1 MLLFQ
6 TADHLAGISVTR
18 EKFPSGVFIV
28 VVINGNDE
36 SCSTYKELNADGPRL
51 ETSMDD
57 LRQKHF
63 NLTLSNQL
71 TRSEY
76 LVAIFGAIA
85 IFLSIYALVFIIS
98 CVLIFKGHALGQG
111 QLITENNANFQT
123 VNQAYGDTETT
134 GI

>member
-1 MLLFQ
+1 MIGWYVDYENTSSAGRLLIKV
-6 TADHLAGISVTR
+6 LLVL
-18 EKFPSGVFIV
+18 
-28 VVINGNDE
+28 
-36 SCSTYKELNADGPRL
+36 STDG
-51 ETSMDD
+51 

-76 LVAIFGAIA
+76 LVAIFGAIG

-98 CVLIFKGHALGQG
+98 CVLIFKGHAPGNG
-111 QLITENNANFQT
+111 HLITENNANFQT